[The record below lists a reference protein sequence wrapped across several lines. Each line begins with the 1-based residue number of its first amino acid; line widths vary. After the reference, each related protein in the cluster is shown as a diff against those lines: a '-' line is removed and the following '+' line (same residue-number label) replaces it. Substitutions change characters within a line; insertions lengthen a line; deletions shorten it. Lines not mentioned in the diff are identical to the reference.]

1 MEKNQMFNY
10 ELKNSIGNAAVG
22 IMLNQGLAKESEL
35 VNLSMEFGYL
45 FLKDDGVLEGL
56 LKVKLLDRVTYF
68 AAQKGSLMLIN
79 IDEEKYN
86 SVVAQMKEFHP
97 CILENGPSETETQK
111 NRREKNNKYISE
123 HNITTADRIVSH
135 IEDSEAMVKSQE
147 DICKRAIACLLVVQ
161 IACDIGN
168 GEYKEG
174 LDYFKPIIEKFGLL
188 DELNSKEKKIIDGT
202 YEMQDAIDMDW
213 AYEAYWSL
221 CWCLGLVDDIKDAGD
236 VCDCQAAIDFVMDCQ
251 TVDDLM
257 KKCNMRSKEEILDMI
272 DLYFRYQWAINEA
285 KVNPKASVGNL
296 NPSIVIERRRGLEW
310 IVSEEDDW
318 YDIDLWA

>member
-10 ELKNSIGNAAVG
+10 ELKSSIGNAAVG

-135 IEDSEAMVKSQE
+135 IEDSEAMVKS
-147 DICKRAIACLLVVQ
+147 
-161 IACDIGN
+161 
-168 GEYKEG
+168 EG
-174 LDYFKPIIEKFGLL
+174 A
-188 DELNSKEKKIIDGT
+188 DE
-202 YEMQDAIDMDW
+202 
-213 AYEAYWSL
+213 
-221 CWCLGLVDDIKDAGD
+221 
-236 VCDCQAAIDFVMDCQ
+236 F
-251 TVDDLM
+251 
-257 KKCNMRSKEEILDMI
+257 
-272 DLYFRYQWAINEA
+272 
-285 KVNPKASVGNL
+285 
-296 NPSIVIERRRGLEW
+296 
-310 IVSEEDDW
+310 
-318 YDIDLWA
+318 